1 MILLYLALGG
11 ALGTVA
17 RYGAGSFVSSWTG
30 TSFPW
35 ATFAIN
41 VVGSFLLGVIVALA
55 DRAIIS
61 PELRTFLAVGF
72 CGAFTTFSTFSLEAL
87 ALIQGGRR
95 GGRDLLDG
103 ERADR
108 AVRRCGGD
116 PARRVR
122 PGQEVGE
129 PVVD

>member
-87 ALIQGGRR
+87 ALIQGGQT
-95 GGRDLLDG
+95 GRAAIYLTASVLTG
-103 ERADR
+103 LFAAAAGIRLA
-108 AVRRCGGD
+108 G
-116 PARRVR
+116 
-122 PGQEVGE
+122 
-129 PVVD
+129 